1 MADFIVSNWYAL
13 AAALLVFLKVIANL
27 TYVTWDNRVFEF
39 LDVAINY
46 RPAEEQAQGMIV
58 S

>member
-1 MADFIVSNWYAL
+1 MSEFIVSNWYAL
-13 AAALLVFLKVIANL
+13 AVALLVFLKVVANL

-46 RPAEEQAQGMIV
+46 FVPPKNKRQE
-58 S
+58 